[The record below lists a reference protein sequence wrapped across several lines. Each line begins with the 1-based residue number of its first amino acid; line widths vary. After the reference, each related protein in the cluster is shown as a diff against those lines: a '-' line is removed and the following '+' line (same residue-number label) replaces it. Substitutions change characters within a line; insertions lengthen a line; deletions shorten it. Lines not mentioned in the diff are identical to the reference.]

1 LWYVAMTKDK
11 HNAAD
16 GCFSTACYY
25 NRGYFSP
32 NKNTLNG
39 GHMKQ
44 KVKVI
49 VLALSI
55 GIFLAGVSMPVLAEE
70 KPADNMQLVKD
81 KIKAD
86 KKLFVADNMQLTEKE
101 AKGFWPV
108 YESFQKDLVKHNE
121 KLIKLIEDYAQNY
134 DTMTDQK
141 AQTLTKD
148 YLALET
154 ARVKLLQSYVPKF
167 SKVLGDKKTARYLQ
181 LENKINAV
189 LRFDLAAN
197 IPLVK

>member
-1 LWYVAMTKDK
+1 
-11 HNAAD
+11 
-16 GCFSTACYY
+16 
-25 NRGYFSP
+25 
-32 NKNTLNG
+32 
-39 GHMKQ
+39 MKA
-44 KVKVI
+44 KVNVI
-49 VLALSI
+49 VLALTI
-55 GIFLAGVSMPVLAEE
+55 GIFLAGVTMPALAED
-70 KPADNMQLVKD
+70 KPADNMQLVKE

-86 KKLFVADNMQLTEKE
+86 KKLFVAENMELTEKE

-108 YESFQKDLVKHNE
+108 YESYQKDLGKHNE
-121 KLIKLIEDYAQNY
+121 KFIKLIEDYAQNY
-134 DTMTDQK
+134 DTMTDPK
-141 AQTLTKD
+141 AQAMTRD

-189 LRFDLAAN
+189 IKFELAAS

>member
-1 LWYVAMTKDK
+1 
-11 HNAAD
+11 
-16 GCFSTACYY
+16 
-25 NRGYFSP
+25 
-32 NKNTLNG
+32 
-39 GHMKQ
+39 MKE

-49 VLALSI
+49 VIALFV
-55 GIFLAGVSMPVLAEE
+55 GIFLAGVTMPVLAED

-108 YESFQKDLVKHNE
+108 YESYQKDLASHNE
-121 KLIKLIEDYAQNY
+121 KLMKLIEGYAQNY
-134 DTMTDQK
+134 DSMTDHK

-148 YLALET
+148 YLALES
-154 ARVKLLQSYVPKF
+154 ARVKLLQAYVPKL
-167 SKVLGDKKTARYLQ
+167 SKVLGNIKTARYLQ
-181 LENKINAV
+181 LENKINAII
-189 LRFDLAAN
+189 RFELAGN